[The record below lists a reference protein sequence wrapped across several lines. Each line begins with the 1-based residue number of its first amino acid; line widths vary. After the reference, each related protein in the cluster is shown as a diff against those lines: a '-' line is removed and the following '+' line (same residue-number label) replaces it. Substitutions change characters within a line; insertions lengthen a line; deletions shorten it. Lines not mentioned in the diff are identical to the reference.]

1 MAKGQMVRQTR
12 IWSILQTFGKS
23 VFLTLTT
30 ADIVG
35 LDEIRKRWRKFRHDY
50 MQTFKASGK
59 PRPRYIMCYEPHPH
73 GHGWH
78 IHIVI
83 ECGFLPVDEIRR
95 YSTRAGFG
103 RIHIEPVRQN
113 DRMSDYLGK
122 YVCKVERSVRQ
133 AGCKRVRLLNVSR
146 GLTRLSDIEVKSPV
160 VSACREM
167 MYTPAAITD
176 GRKMPCIQRWQLA
189 EGYILFGRRLL
200 GVDIPEWNDIRR
212 RCLEKVCRL
221 ML

>member
-1 MAKGQMVRQTR
+1 MAKGQMVRETR

-30 ADIVG
+30 PDVVG
-35 LDEIRKRWRKFRHDY
+35 LDDIRRRWRKFRHDY
-50 MQTFKASGK
+50 MQTFKAAGK
-59 PRPRYIMCYEPHPH
+59 ERPRYVMCYEPHPH

-78 IHIVI
+78 IHVVI

-113 DRMSDYLGK
+113 DRMSGYLGK
-122 YVCKVERSVRQ
+122 YVCKVERTARQ
-133 AGCKRVRLLNVSR
+133 AGCKRIRLVNVSR
-146 GLTRLSDIEVKSPV
+146 GLSRLSDIEVHSPV
-160 VSACREM
+160 ASACREM
-167 MYTPAAITD
+167 MHTPAAITD
-176 GRKMPCIQRWQLA
+176 GDRMPCIQRWQLA
-189 EGYILFGRRLL
+189 EAYILFGRKLL
-200 GVDIPEWNDIRR
+200 GVDIPGWTAIRR
-212 RCLEKVCRL
+212 RCLANIRRL